1 MILQALYEYAQR
13 KGDAL
18 PEDGFENIEIKY
30 LIEIR
35 EDGSFVNLVSLIEDK
50 KGKVYLLPQ
59 REGRSGSGAWQKP
72 CLLWDNIGFVLRE
85 PKEIKD
91 DEKKQKEANEYAE
104 NQNNAFIKKIES
116 LPEEVK
122 KDRGVAAVLKFYTS
136 NKANGFDKVRSS
148 EYWGECKKVKGDF
161 SFILN
166 GETDLVARSPAV
178 TAYQKKLSMQ
188 NNDVEDSDGE
198 SVFETC
204 LITGEKSL
212 IARLHTSTPVL
223 GAKTN
228 AKIVGFQK
236 NSGYDSFGKEQ
247 SYNAPVSV
255 KAMNAYTKALKYLIK
270 SKDNHFRLGEDTIV
284 FWAEKENREYD
295 FEGVFSVFFSK
306 DFDSDDPDRSV
317 KEVKNLFAAIYTGK
331 LEHIDSNFYVL
342 CLSPNAARIS
352 VRFWETGKVKDFAE
366 RIRQHFVDF
375 DIIRAPDAPEY
386 LNLYQ
391 ILSATALEHK
401 MDNVA
406 PNLIGS
412 VVQSVLKGTPYPVS
426 LLQQCIRRI
435 RAEQKVSRER
445 AEQKEKV
452 NRERTEQKEK
462 VTRERAKQKEKVS
475 RERAAILKAYINRY
489 NRFHGI
495 NEEVTVALDRNCK
508 NKGYLIGRLFAVLEK
523 VQQDTH
529 PGLNATITDR
539 YYGAASTNP
548 VTVFP
553 QLLKLNQHHL
563 SNYGNEKQGLKT
575 VREKELG
582 EIINALDA
590 FPAHLTLEEQARFA
604 IGYYHEKQSFF
615 EKNNKSE
622 GETHE

>member
-13 KGDAL
+13 KGNAL
-18 PEDGFENIEIKY
+18 PEDGFENVEIKY

-35 EDGSFVNLVSLIEDK
+35 EDGSFVDLVSTIENK
-50 KGKVYLLPQ
+50 KGKPYLLPQ
-59 REGRSGSGAWQKP
+59 KIGRSGKNAWQSP
-72 CLLWDNIGFVLRE
+72 FLLWDNIGFVLRE

-91 DEKKQKEANEYAE
+91 DERKQKEAGTYAE
-104 NQNNAFIKKIES
+104 KQNDAFIKNIES
-116 LPEEVK
+116 LPEDVK
-122 KDRGVAAVLKFYTS
+122 KDMGVAAVIKFYTS
-136 NKANGFDKVRSS
+136 NKANGFDKVRLS
-148 EYWGECKKVKGDF
+148 EYWEECKKSNGNF

-166 GETDLVARSPAV
+166 GATALVAQAPAV
-178 TAYQKKLSMQ
+178 MEYQRSRMLQ
-188 NNDVEDSDGE
+188 NEDPEDSEKEQENVSGI
-198 SVFETC
+198 C
-204 LITGEKSL
+204 LITGEKAP
-212 IARLHTSTPVL
+212 IARLHTATPITV
-223 GAKTN
+223 KERN
-228 AKIVGFQK
+228 AIFVSFQK
-236 NSGYDSFGKEQ
+236 HCGYDSFGKEQ
-247 SYNAPVSV
+247 AYNAPVSV
-255 KAMNAYTKALKYLIK
+255 KAMNAYTKALNYLIK
-270 SKDNHFRLGEDTIV
+270 SDKNHFTLGKDTVI
-284 FWAEKENREYD
+284 FWAEKENKEYD

-306 DFDSDDPDRSV
+306 DFDSDDPDKSV

-331 LEHIDSNFYVL
+331 LERIDSNFYVL

-352 VRFWETGKVKDFAE
+352 VRFWETGKVKDFAN

-375 DIIRAPDAPEY
+375 DIVRAPQDSEY

-391 ILSATALEHK
+391 ILSATALEYK

-412 VVQSVLKGTPYPVS
+412 VVQSILKGTPYPVS
-426 LLQQCIRRI
+426 LLQQCVRRI
-435 RAEQKVSRER
+435 RAEQKVSHP
-445 AEQKEKV
+445 
-452 NRERTEQKEK
+452 
-462 VTRERAKQKEKVS
+462 
-475 RERAAILKAYINRY
+475 RAAILKAYINRY
-489 NRFHGI
+489 NRFHSI

-523 VQQDTH
+523 VQQDVH
-529 PGLNATITDR
+529 PNLNATITDR

-563 SNYGNEKQGLKT
+563 SNYGNEKQGLKI

-582 EIINALDA
+582 EIINDLDA
-590 FPAHLTLEEQARFA
+590 FPTHLTLEEQARFA

-622 GETHE
+622 GEIHE

>member
-1 MILQALYEYAQR
+1 MILQALYEYARR

-18 PEDGFENIEIKY
+18 PEDGFEQVEIKY
-30 LIEIR
+30 LIKIR
-35 EDGSFVNLVSLIEDK
+35 EDGSFVDLVSTIEDK
-50 KGKVYLLPQ
+50 KGKAYLLPQ
-59 REGRSGSGAWQKP
+59 RVGRSGKNSWQSP
-72 CLLWDNIGFVLRE
+72 FLLWDNIGFVLRE

-91 DEKKQKEANEYAE
+91 DTKKQKEADEYAE

-122 KDRGVAAVLKFYTS
+122 RDTGVAAVLRFYIS

-148 EYWGECKKVKGDF
+148 EYWEECKKSNGNI

-166 GETDLVARSPAV
+166 AETDLVAQAPAV
-178 TAYQKKLSMQ
+178 KAYQKSLTAQ
-188 NNDVEDSDGE
+188 NDDIEDSGAE
-198 SVFETC
+198 NIVGTC

-212 IARLHTSTPVL
+212 IARLHTATPIS
-223 GAKTN
+223 GAKSN
-228 AKIVGFQK
+228 AKFVGFQK
-236 NSGYDSFGKEQ
+236 NCGYDSFGKEQ

-255 KAMNAYTKALKYLIK
+255 NAMNAYTKALKYLIK
-270 SKDNHFRLGEDTIV
+270 IKDNHFRLGEDTIV
-284 FWAEKENREYD
+284 FWAEKENKEYD

-306 DFDSDDPDRSV
+306 DFDSDDPDKSV

-331 LEHIDSNFYVL
+331 VERIDSNFYVL

-352 VRFWETGKVKDFAE
+352 VRFWETGKVKNFAK
-366 RIRQHFVDF
+366 RIQQHFIDF

-406 PNLIGS
+406 PNLIGP
-412 VVQSVLKGTPYPVS
+412 VVQSILKGTPYPVS

-435 RAEQKVSRER
+435 RAEQKIT
-445 AEQKEKV
+445 
-452 NRERTEQKEK
+452 RERT
-462 VTRERAKQKEKVS
+462 
-475 RERAAILKAYINRY
+475 AILKAYINRY
-489 NRFHGI
+489 NRFHSM

-508 NKGYLIGRLFAVLEK
+508 NKGYLVGRLFAVLEK

-582 EIINALDA
+582 EIINALDV
-590 FPAHLTLEEQARFA
+590 FPAHLTLEEQAQFA

>member
-1 MILQALYEYAQR
+1 M
-13 KGDAL
+13 K
-18 PEDGFENIEIKY
+18 
-30 LIEIR
+30 
-35 EDGSFVNLVSLIEDK
+35 
-50 KGKVYLLPQ
+50 
-59 REGRSGSGAWQKP
+59 
-72 CLLWDNIGFVLRE
+72 
-85 PKEIKD
+85 
-91 DEKKQKEANEYAE
+91 KKQKEANAYAE

-116 LPEEVK
+116 LPEDVK
-122 KDRGVAAVLKFYTS
+122 EDRGVAAVLKFYTS

-148 EYWGECKKVKGDF
+148 EYWEECKKSNGNF

-166 GETDLVARSPAV
+166 AETDLVAQTPAV
-178 TAYQKKLSMQ
+178 KEYQRNRMLQ
-188 NNDVEDSDGE
+188 NENTEDSEKEQENISGI
-198 SVFETC
+198 C
-204 LITGEKSL
+204 LLTGEKGL
-212 IARLHTSTPVL
+212 IARLHTATPIS
-223 GAKTN
+223 GAKSN
-228 AKIVGFQK
+228 AKFVGFQK
-236 NSGYDSFGKEQ
+236 NCGYDSFGKEQ
-247 SYNAPVSV
+247 AYNAPVSQ
-255 KAMNAYTKALKYLIK
+255 KAEAAYTKALNYLIK
-270 SKDNHFRLGEDTIV
+270 SDKNHFTLGKDTIV
-284 FWAEKENREYD
+284 FWAEKENKEYD

-306 DFDSDDPDRSV
+306 DFDSDDPDKSV

-331 LEHIDSNFYVL
+331 VERIDSNFYVL

-352 VRFWETGKVKDFAE
+352 VRFWETGKVKNFAK
-366 RIRQHFVDF
+366 RIQQHFIDF

-406 PNLIGS
+406 PNLIGP
-412 VVQSVLKGTPYPVS
+412 VVQSILKGTPYPVS

-435 RAEQKVSRER
+435 RAEQKVT
-445 AEQKEKV
+445 
-452 NRERTEQKEK
+452 RERT
-462 VTRERAKQKEKVS
+462 
-475 RERAAILKAYINRY
+475 AILKAYINRY
-489 NRFHGI
+489 NRFHSM

-508 NKGYLIGRLFAVLEK
+508 NKGYLVGRLFAVLEK

-563 SNYGNEKQGLKT
+563 SNYANKKTKSDRENELS
-575 VREKELG
+575 

-590 FPAHLTLEEQARFA
+590 FPVHLTLEEQARFA

>member
-1 MILQALYEYAQR
+1 MILQALYEYAKR

-18 PEDGFENIEIKY
+18 PEDGFEQVEIKY
-30 LIEIR
+30 LIKIR
-35 EDGSFVNLVSLIEDK
+35 EDGSFVDLVSTIEDK
-50 KGKVYLLPQ
+50 KGKTYLLPQ
-59 REGRSGSGAWQKP
+59 RVGRSGSDAWKKP

-91 DEKKQKEANEYAE
+91 DEKKQKEANTYAE
-104 NQNNAFIKKIES
+104 NQNNAFIKNIES

-122 KDRGVAAVLKFYTS
+122 KDIGVAAVLKFYTS

-148 EYWGECKKVKGDF
+148 EYWEECKKSNGNF

-166 GETDLVARSPAV
+166 AEMDLIAQAPAV
-178 TAYQKKLSMQ
+178 KAYQKSLTAQ
-188 NNDVEDSDGE
+188 NDDIEDSGAE
-198 SVFETC
+198 NIVGTC

-212 IARLHTSTPVL
+212 IARLHTATPIS
-223 GAKTN
+223 GAKSI
-228 AKIVGFQK
+228 AKFVGFQK

-255 KAMNAYTKALKYLIK
+255 NAMNAYTKALKYLIK
-270 SKDNHFRLGEDTIV
+270 TKDNHFRLGEDTVI
-284 FWAEKENREYD
+284 FWAEKENKEYD
-295 FEGVFSVFFSK
+295 FEGVFSDFFSK
-306 DFDSDDPDRSV
+306 DFDSDDPDKSV

-331 LEHIDSNFYVL
+331 VERIDSNFYVL

-366 RIRQHFVDF
+366 RIQRHFIDF

-412 VVQSVLKGTPYPVS
+412 VVQSILKGTPYPVS

-435 RAEQKVSRER
+435 RAEQKV
-445 AEQKEKV
+445 
-452 NRERTEQKEK
+452 T
-462 VTRERAKQKEKVS
+462 

-508 NKGYLIGRLFAVLEK
+508 NKGYLVGRLFAVLEK

-548 VTVFP
+548 VTVFS

-563 SNYGNEKQGLKT
+563 SNYGKEKQGLKT

-582 EIINALDA
+582 EIINAMDA
-590 FPAHLTLEEQARFA
+590 FPTHLTLEEQTLFA

-622 GETHE
+622 GEIYE

>member
-13 KGDAL
+13 KGDSL

-35 EDGSFVNLVSLIEDK
+35 GDGSFVNLVSLIKDK
-50 KGKVYLLPQ
+50 KGKTYLLPQ
-59 REGRSGSGAWQKP
+59 RVGRSGKNSWQSP
-72 CLLWDNIGFVLRE
+72 FLLWDNVGFVLRE

-91 DEKKQKEANEYAE
+91 DEKKQKEANTYAE

-116 LPEEVK
+116 LPKDVK
-122 KDRGVAAVLKFYTS
+122 KDIGVAAVLKFYTS

-148 EYWGECKKVKGDF
+148 EYWEECKKSNGNL

-166 GETDLVARSPAV
+166 TETDLVAQAPAV
-178 TAYQKKLSMQ
+178 KEYQRNRMLQ
-188 NNDVEDSDGE
+188 NENTEDSEKEQENISGI
-198 SVFETC
+198 C
-204 LITGEKSL
+204 LLTGEKGP
-212 IARLHTSTPVL
+212 IARLHTATPIL
-223 GAKTN
+223 GAKSN
-228 AKIVGFQK
+228 AKFVGFQK
-236 NSGYDSFGKEQ
+236 TSGYDSYGKEQ
-247 SYNAPVSV
+247 AYNAPVSQ
-255 KAMNAYTKALKYLIK
+255 KAAAAYTKALNYLIK
-270 SKDNHFRLGEDTIV
+270 SDKNHFTLGKDTVI
-284 FWAEKENREYD
+284 FWAEKEDKEYN
-295 FEGVFSVFFSK
+295 FESIFSVYFSAGAQP
-306 DFDSDDPDRSV
+306 DDPDKCV

-331 LEHIDSNFYVL
+331 LERIDSNFYVL

-375 DIIRAPDAPEY
+375 DIVHAPDASEY
-386 LNLYQ
+386 LNLYK
-391 ILSATALEHK
+391 ILSATALEYK
-401 MDNVA
+401 MENVA
-406 PNLIGS
+406 PNLIGP
-412 VVQSVLKGTPYPVS
+412 VVQSILKGTPYPVS

-435 RAEQKVSRER
+435 RAEQKV
-445 AEQKEKV
+445 
-452 NRERTEQKEK
+452 T
-462 VTRERAKQKEKVS
+462 

-508 NKGYLIGRLFAVLEK
+508 NKGYLVGRLFAVLEK

-529 PGLNATITDR
+529 PNLNATITDR

-563 SNYGNEKQGLKT
+563 SNYANKKAKSD
-575 VREKELG
+575 RENELG
-582 EIINALDA
+582 EIINDLDA
-590 FPAHLTLEEQARFA
+590 FPAHLT

-615 EKNNKSE
+615 EKNNKSK

>member
-35 EDGSFVNLVSLIEDK
+35 EDGSFVNLVSMITDK
-50 KGKVYLLPQ
+50 KGKLYLLPQ
-59 REGRSGSGAWQKP
+59 RVIRSGSNSWKLP

-148 EYWGECKKVKGDF
+148 EYWDECKKVKGDF

-178 TAYQKKLSMQ
+178 TAHQEKLSMQ

-284 FWAEKENREYD
+284 FWAEKENKEYD

-306 DFDSDDPDRSV
+306 DFDSDDPDKSV

-331 LEHIDSNFYVL
+331 LERIDSNFYVL

-352 VRFWETGKVKDFAE
+352 VRFWETGKVKDFAN

-375 DIIRAPDAPEY
+375 DIVRAPQDSEY

-391 ILSATALEHK
+391 ILSATALEYK

-412 VVQSVLKGTPYPVS
+412 VVQSILKGTPYPVS
-426 LLQQCIRRI
+426 LLQQCVRRI
-435 RAEQKVSRER
+435 RAEQKV
-445 AEQKEKV
+445 
-452 NRERTEQKEK
+452 NHP
-462 VTRERAKQKEKVS
+462 
-475 RERAAILKAYINRY
+475 RAAILKAYINRY
-489 NRFHGI
+489 NRFHSI

-523 VQQDTH
+523 VQQDVH
-529 PGLNATITDR
+529 PNLNATITDR

-563 SNYGNEKQGLKT
+563 SNYGNEKQGLKI

-590 FPAHLTLEEQARFA
+590 FPTHLTLEEQARFA

-622 GETHE
+622 GEIHE

>member
-13 KGDAL
+13 KGDSL

-35 EDGSFVNLVSLIEDK
+35 EDGSFVNLVSMITDK
-50 KGKVYLLPQ
+50 KGKLYLLPQ
-59 REGRSGSGAWQKP
+59 RVIRSGSNSWKLP
-72 CLLWDNIGFVLRE
+72 CLLWDNISFVLRE

-91 DEKKQKEANEYAE
+91 DEKKQKEVNEYAE

-148 EYWGECKKVKGDF
+148 EYWDECKKVKGDF

-295 FEGVFSVFFSK
+295 FEGVFSIFFSK

-391 ILSATALEHK
+391 ILSATAFEHK
-401 MDNVA
+401 MENVA

-412 VVQSVLKGTPYPVS
+412 VVQSILKGTPYPVS
-426 LLQQCIRRI
+426 LLQQCVRRI
-435 RAEQKVSRER
+435 RAEQKV
-445 AEQKEKV
+445 
-452 NRERTEQKEK
+452 NHP
-462 VTRERAKQKEKVS
+462 
-475 RERAAILKAYINRY
+475 RAAILKAYINRY
-489 NRFHGI
+489 NRFHSI

-523 VQQDTH
+523 VQQDVH
-529 PGLNATITDR
+529 PNLNATITDR

-563 SNYGNEKQGLKT
+563 SNYGNEKQGLKI

-590 FPAHLTLEEQARFA
+590 FPTHLTLEEQARFA

-622 GETHE
+622 GEIHE

>member
-1 MILQALYEYAQR
+1 MILQALYEYAKR

-18 PEDGFENIEIKY
+18 PEDGFEQVEIKY
-30 LIEIR
+30 LIKIR
-35 EDGSFVNLVSLIEDK
+35 EDGSFVDLVSTIEDK
-50 KGKVYLLPQ
+50 KGKAYLLPQ
-59 REGRSGSGAWQKP
+59 KVGRSGSKSWQSP
-72 CLLWDNIGFVLRE
+72 FLLWDNIGFVLRE

-91 DEKKQKEANEYAE
+91 DEKKQKEANAYAE

-122 KDRGVAAVLKFYTS
+122 KDIGVAAVLKFYTS

-148 EYWGECKKVKGDF
+148 EYWEECKKSNGNL

-166 GETDLVARSPAV
+166 AETDLVAQTPAV
-178 TAYQKKLSMQ
+178 TAYQKSLTIQ
-188 NNDVEDSDGE
+188 NDDVEDPGAE
-198 SVFETC
+198 KVVGTC

-212 IARLHTSTPVL
+212 IARLHTATPIS
-223 GAKTN
+223 GAKSI
-228 AKIVGFQK
+228 AKFVGFQK

-255 KAMNAYTKALKYLIK
+255 SAMNAYTKALKYLIK
-270 SKDNHFRLGEDTIV
+270 TKHNHFRLGEDTIV
-284 FWAEKENREYD
+284 FWAEKENKEYD

-306 DFDSDDPDRSV
+306 DFDSDDPDKSV

-331 LEHIDSNFYVL
+331 LERIDSNFYVL

-375 DIIRAPDAPEY
+375 DIIRAPDTPEY

-412 VVQSVLKGTPYPVS
+412 VLQSILKGTPYPVS

-435 RAEQKVSRER
+435 RAEHKDPKRS
-445 AEQKEKV
+445 
-452 NRERTEQKEK
+452 K
-462 VTRERAKQKEKVS
+462 VT

-508 NKGYLIGRLFAVLEK
+508 NKGYLVGRLFAVLEK

-563 SNYGNEKQGLKT
+563 SNYGKEKQGLKT

-590 FPAHLTLEEQARFA
+590 FPAHLTLEEQAQFA